1 MKKLLKEA
9 LKLRF
14 MYYNIYENKEDI
26 WHEKYKGHDLYS
38 VVVKSLEYDFKEIGL
53 MMPKLLEE
61 YEKNL

>member
-1 MKKLLKEA
+1 MEKLLKEA

-38 VVVKSLEYDFKEIGL
+38 VVVKSLEYDFKDIGL

>member
-1 MKKLLKEA
+1 MEKLLKEA

-14 MYYNIYENKEDI
+14 MYYNIYENKEKE

-38 VVVKSLEYDFKEIGL
+38 VVVKSLEYDFKDIGL

-61 YEKNL
+61 YGKNL

>member
-1 MKKLLKEA
+1 MEKLLKEA

-14 MYYNIYENKEDI
+14 MYYNIYENKEDL

-38 VVVKSLEYDFKEIGL
+38 VVVKSLDYDFKDIGL

>member
-1 MKKLLKEA
+1 MEKQLKEA

-38 VVVKSLEYDFKEIGL
+38 IVVKSLEYDFKEIAL

-61 YEKNL
+61 NEKNL

>member
-1 MKKLLKEA
+1 MEKLLKEA

-26 WHEKYKGHDLYS
+26 WHEKYKGHDLYP
-38 VVVKSLEYDFKEIGL
+38 VVVKSLEYDFKDIGL

-61 YEKNL
+61 HEKNL